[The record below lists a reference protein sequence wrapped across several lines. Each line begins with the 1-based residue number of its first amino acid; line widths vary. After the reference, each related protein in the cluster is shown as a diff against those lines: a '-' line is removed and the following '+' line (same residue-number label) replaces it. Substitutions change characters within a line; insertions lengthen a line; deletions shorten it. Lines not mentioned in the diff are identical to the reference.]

1 MNISENNKLVSRIAE
16 QLIIELFAGQTKEL
30 NEIKTKVEEI
40 HKQRGGLPHT
50 AKIHPVE
57 RALDN
62 LKRDGKAEKPPH
74 VYWKI
79 QLNEATQNEDKL
91 IKPLDDFIQW

>member
-1 MNISENNKLVSRIAE
+1 MNISENKKLVPSIAE
-16 QLIIELFAGQTKEL
+16 QLILELFAGQTKEL
-30 NEIKTKVEEI
+30 QVIKTKVEEI

-50 AKIHPVE
+50 AQIHPVE

-62 LKRDGKAEKPPH
+62 LKRDGKAEKPPL

-79 QLNEATQNEDKL
+79 HANERYPKRKVN
-91 IKPLDDFIQW
+91 